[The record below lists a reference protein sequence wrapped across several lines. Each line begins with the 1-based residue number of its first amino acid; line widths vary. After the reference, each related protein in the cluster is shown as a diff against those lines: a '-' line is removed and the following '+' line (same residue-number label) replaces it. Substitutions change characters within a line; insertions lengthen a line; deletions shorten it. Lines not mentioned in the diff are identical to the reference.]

1 MPATFLAP
9 VAALL
14 YLLATGL
21 QLLHVSQG
29 REQINRSVFGIG
41 LVALLCH
48 AVVAWD
54 SIATADGVTLGFYK
68 ISALI
73 FLIVNVACIIS
84 LARRP
89 LQNLL
94 VILFPLSGLSVLV
107 STYAPDTGLLDTNLS
122 GGMFLHICSS
132 ILAYAVLTLAAIQA
146 ALVAVQ
152 DHQLRNRHTQGI
164 VRILPALQL
173 METMLFELLWIGVIL
188 LTLTLL
194 LSFTGYLLPWDQLAF
209 WAITVGTEM
218 AAYVPFIG
226 DTTREL
232 MLGGPVVG
240 ASTLLRFYVLHVAV
254 LPLALVLILTI
265 HLWRWRK
272 DSMLETRAEDDD
284 D

>member
-21 QLLHVSQG
+21 QLLHISQG
-29 REQINRSVFGIG
+29 REQISRSVFGVA

-48 AVVAWD
+48 AVIAWD
-54 SIATADGVTLGFYK
+54 SIATEGGVSLGFYK
-68 ISALI
+68 VSALI
-73 FLIVNVACIIS
+73 YLIINVACIIS

-94 VILFPLSGLSVLV
+94 VILFPLSALSVLV

-122 GGMFLHICSS
+122 GGMFLHISSS

-146 ALVAVQ
+146 ALVAIQ

-164 VRILPALQL
+164 VRMLPALQL

-188 LTLTLL
+188 LTVAIVSGFVFIDDIFAQHLVHKTVLTIIAWLLFSILLWGHYQLGWRAQTAVRLTLAGFIL
-194 LSFTGYLLPWDQLAF
+194 LMLAF
-209 WAITVGTEM
+209 FG
-218 AAYVPFIG
+218 
-226 DTTREL
+226 
-232 MLGGPVVG
+232 
-240 ASTLLRFYVLHVAV
+240 SK
-254 LPLALVLILTI
+254 LVLELV
-265 HLWRWRK
+265 
-272 DSMLETRAEDDD
+272 LER
-284 D
+284 